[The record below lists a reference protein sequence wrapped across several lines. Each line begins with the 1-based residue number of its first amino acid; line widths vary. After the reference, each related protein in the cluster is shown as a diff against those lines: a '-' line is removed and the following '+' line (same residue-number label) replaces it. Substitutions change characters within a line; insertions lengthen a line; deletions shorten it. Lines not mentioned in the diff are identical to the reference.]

1 MEKTLKWVC
10 VGVYSALLILVGM
23 IIFNCNR
30 LNNSTQTT
38 DVEFPAKVIQNR
50 TYDNLVQVTGDN
62 NIVNVNMVV
71 PSDISPNYRES
82 YISQIANIRWKLGDT
97 KFTMRDALYLL
108 DKIEYYARKNNL
120 SLTAALTIVNVESDF
135 NKNAYVKST
144 RAYGLTQST
153 PVCLN
158 EYNWMNETDY
168 TVDDLFDVDIN
179 LEVGFWYY
187 NRILTHYND
196 YYGYIT
202 TSTPEKAL
210 RDAYL
215 AYNVGVTMFDKIGQ
229 SGRNELRNGV
239 YPCNMY
245 GSQKGEAY
253 EPINRY
259 LKLAMDWS

>member
-1 MEKTLKWVC
+1 MEKKLKLVAFFGIYYTF
-10 VGVYSALLILVGM
+10 VLLIGIMVINSYRTCTKINNDFQETQQININTFKIYNDKN
-23 IIFNCNR
+23 IIDVDTKPTIIEEPINR
-30 LNNSTQTT
+30 
-38 DVEFPAKVIQNR
+38 E
-50 TYDNLVQVTGDN
+50 
-62 NIVNVNMVV
+62 
-71 PSDISPNYRES
+71 NYV
-82 YISQIANIRWKLGDT
+82 YQIANIRWGLGD
-97 KFTMRDALYLL
+97 KNFTIQHAHELL
-108 DKIEYYARKNNL
+108 NKIEFYAKNND
-120 SLTAALTIVNVESDF
+120 LTLQSALTIVNVESDF

-144 RAYGLTQST
+144 QAYGLTQST

-158 EYNWMNETDY
+158 EYNWMNGTDY

-196 YYGYIT
+196 CYGYIT
-202 TSTPEKAL
+202 TSTPENAL